1 MKIRYGKLAATFG
14 ALLLALVCVP
24 NSWAGCAPSLAGPTH
39 SSWIVQP
46 GRAMLL
52 QAALMVMTSYRE
64 PSIVGFWHF
73 KFFIGANEID
83 AGNQQWH
90 SDGTEI
96 LNSGVR
102 PPIIGDFCLGV
113 WEQVG
118 PRHYRLN
125 HRGLGWND
133 TGTAFQ
139 ETDVFLFDVYLS
151 PDGNSYTGTFTLNV
165 YDEKGSPHGV
175 ASERDGY
182 GESHYGEYAKAWSA
196 YVSKCCSERLD
207 AFTPVAAG

>member
-1 MKIRYGKLAATFG
+1 MKIRYGKLAASLG
-14 ALLLALVCVP
+14 ALLLALVCAP
-24 NSWAGCAPSLAGPTH
+24 SSWAGCAPGLAGVTP
-39 SSWIVQP
+39 SSWMVEP
-46 GRAMLL
+46 GGPTLL
-52 QAALMVMTSYRE
+52 QAALNNDNYRE

-73 KFFIGANEID
+73 KFFLGGNEID

-96 LNSGVR
+96 LNSGAR

-151 PDGNSYTGTFTLNV
+151 PDGNSYAGTFTLNV
-165 YDEKGSPHGV
+165 YDEKGAPMGSPAKGTV
-175 ASERDGY
+175 TASRITVNTLKPGP
-182 GESHYGEYAKAWSA
+182 
-196 YVSKCCSERLD
+196 LM
-207 AFTPVAAG
+207 

>member
-1 MKIRYGKLAATFG
+1 MKTRYGKLAATFG
-14 ALLLALVCVP
+14 ALLLALVCAP
-24 NSWAGCAPSLAGPTH
+24 SSWAGCAPGLAGPTQ
-39 SSWIVQP
+39 SSWLVQP
-46 GRAMLL
+46 GRAKLL
-52 QAALMVMTSYRE
+52 QAALDDDRYRE

-73 KFFIGANEID
+73 KFFIGGNEID

-96 LNSGVR
+96 LNSGLR

-165 YDEKGSPHGV
+165 YDEKGAPMGSPAKGTV
-175 ASERDGY
+175 TASRITVNTQKPGP
-182 GESHYGEYAKAWSA
+182 
-196 YVSKCCSERLD
+196 LM
-207 AFTPVAAG
+207 

>member
-1 MKIRYGKLAATFG
+1 MKILCGKLAATFG
-14 ALLLALVCVP
+14 ALVLGLVCVP
-24 NSWAGCAPSLAGPTH
+24 SSWAGCAPNLAGATP
-39 SSWIVQP
+39 SSWMVQP
-46 GRAMLL
+46 GGPALL
-52 QAALMVMTSYRE
+52 QAALVNVNFSQ

-73 KFFIGANEID
+73 KFFIGGHEID

-96 LNSGVR
+96 LNSGGR

-113 WEQVG
+113 WQQVG
-118 PRHYRLN
+118 LRHYRLN

-151 PDGNSYTGTFTLNV
+151 PDGNSYAGTFTLTV
-165 YDEKGSPHGV
+165 YDEKGAATGPPAKGV
-175 ASERDGY
+175 ATASRITVNTVKPGP
-182 GESHYGEYAKAWSA
+182 
-196 YVSKCCSERLD
+196 LM
-207 AFTPVAAG
+207 

>member
-1 MKIRYGKLAATFG
+1 MQMKSRYGKMAATFG

-24 NSWAGCAPSLAGPTH
+24 SSWAGCAPSLAGPTH
-39 SSWIVQP
+39 SSWDVQP
-46 GRAMLL
+46 GHAMPF
-52 QAALMVMTSYRE
+52 AATLIGDDRYRE

-73 KFFIGANEID
+73 KFFIGGQEAD

-96 LNSGVR
+96 LNSGLR

-113 WEQVG
+113 WQQVG

-165 YDEKGSPHGV
+165 YDEKGAPAGSPVRGTV
-175 ASERDGY
+175 TASRITVNTLKPGP
-182 GESHYGEYAKAWSA
+182 
-196 YVSKCCSERLD
+196 LM
-207 AFTPVAAG
+207 

>member
-1 MKIRYGKLAATFG
+1 M
-14 ALLLALVCVP
+14 
-24 NSWAGCAPSLAGPTH
+24 
-39 SSWIVQP
+39 VQP
-46 GRAMLL
+46 GGPTLL
-52 QAALMVMTSYRE
+52 QAALNDDRYKE

-73 KFFIGANEID
+73 KFFLGGNEID

-96 LNSGVR
+96 LNSGAR

-151 PDGNSYTGTFTLNV
+151 PDGNSYSGTFTLNV
-165 YDEKGSPHGV
+165 YDEKGAPMGSPAKGTV
-175 ASERDGY
+175 TASRITVNTLKPGP
-182 GESHYGEYAKAWSA
+182 
-196 YVSKCCSERLD
+196 LM
-207 AFTPVAAG
+207 

>member
-1 MKIRYGKLAATFG
+1 M
-14 ALLLALVCVP
+14 
-24 NSWAGCAPSLAGPTH
+24 
-39 SSWIVQP
+39 VQP
-46 GRAMLL
+46 GHAMLL
-52 QAALMVMTSYRE
+52 PATLVEDDKSRE

-73 KFFIGANEID
+73 KFFIGGQEID

-96 LNSGVR
+96 LNSGAR

-113 WEQVG
+113 WQQVG

-151 PDGNSYTGTFTLNV
+151 ADGNSYTGTFTLNA
-165 YDEKGSPHGV
+165 YDEKG
-175 ASERDGY
+175 ASMGPTTRGTVTASRITVKTLKP
-182 GESHYGEYAKAWSA
+182 GP
-196 YVSKCCSERLD
+196 LM
-207 AFTPVAAG
+207 